1 MTDTM
6 ALSMGFAEDCT
17 ERLEATLTFELTYN
31 ENNGHVFLPKDKLL
45 AATCQL
51 LNCGIEQVEA
61 ALDALA
67 EHHAVVIQRIANV
80 EAVYLR
86 RLWEAETS
94 ACARLLALLEWT
106 PTRAGSQ
113 TGPWRRSRRNRAL
126 PTPLAAAGGR
136 AGGEGWRHPADRRS
150 GTGKTTTVRGIVALF
165 QKMGLNIVA
174 GGPGRAAKRH
184 ERADG
189 HGGSDGPPAAGDDV
203 E

>member
-1 MTDTM
+1 M
-6 ALSMGFAEDCT
+6 
-17 ERLEATLTFELTYN
+17 
-31 ENNGHVFLPKDKLL
+31 FLPKDKLL

-94 ACARLLALLEWT
+94 ACARLLALLGMDADE
-106 PTRAGSQ
+106 
-113 TGPWRRSRRNRAL
+113 SRF
-126 PTPLAAAGGR
+126 
-136 AGGEGWRHPADRRS
+136 ADRTVAEIEKEQGITYAPCSGRRWS
-150 GTGKTTTVRGIVALF
+150 WRAKTGVILLTGGPGTGKTTTVRGIVALF
-165 QKMGLNIVA
+165 QKMGLNIVL
-174 GGPGRAAKRH
+174 PPRAVRRSVH

-189 HGGSDGPPAAGDDV
+189 DGGADSPSPSWNDV
-203 E
+203 GMRRLIR